1 MAEEEKEKPKTTG
14 TTPHKNRKTNRKRNT
29 EPPKNEQKGWRSV
42 LMTMLIISA
51 VVAIAIGNY
60 TDSQKLKDISFSAFS
75 DAIDQNKVQS
85 VVIDKTNLKLTGQY
99 KDGAYFKTNIIDYP
113 GLVTS
118 LRDKKVEI
126 VVKSQDSNLMISVLV
141 QLLPFIFII
150 GLWFFIF
157 RQAQGANNQALSFG
171 KSRAR
176 PWDAKIKQQITFK
189 NIGGADEAVEELQE
203 IVDFL
208 KTPQKF
214 QSLGA
219 KIPKGV
225 LLMGAPGTG
234 KTLLARAVAG
244 EAGVAFF
251 SLSGSDF
258 VEMFVGVGAS
268 RVRDLFKQA
277 KKSQPSIIFVDE
289 IDAVGRQRG
298 AGLGG
303 GHDEREQTLNQ
314 LLVEMD
320 GFEPSTSVIIMAAT
334 NRPDILDPALLRP
347 GRFDRQ
353 IVVDR
358 PDIKGRKDILSI
370 HTKDKKFAGDIN
382 IDVIAQRTP
391 GFTGADLANIVNE
404 ATLLTARRD
413 KTEIGMSEIEEAIDR
428 VLAGPQK
435 KNKIMSDREKEMVAY
450 HEVGHALVAN
460 LLPGTDP
467 VHKISILPRGM
478 ALGYTLQLPESD
490 KYLVPKQELFNQI
503 TILLG
508 GRVAEKLI
516 YGDITSGSSND
527 IKKATEIAHRIVCE
541 YGMSDN
547 LGPRTFGRGH
557 DQVFLGRDFGDRT
570 KDYGQQTANTIDQEI
585 KAIFDQCYN
594 QADKLLND
602 NKSLLKS
609 LAQKLIEVETIDR
622 DDFMKAVT
630 EIAR

>member
-1 MAEEEKEKPKTTG
+1 MIPVNNDK
-14 TTPHKNRKTNRKRNT
+14 
-29 EPPKNEQKGWRSV
+29 KGWKSFFLYIV
-42 LMTMLIISA
+42 IFLAIISLLTPFWSE
-51 VVAIAIGNY
+51 N
-60 TDSQKLKDISFSAFS
+60 QKVKDISFSEFAN
-75 DAIDQNKVQS
+75 DVDTGKVQS
-85 VVIDKTNLKLTGQY
+85 VVIDRSSLKLNGKF
-99 KDGAYFKTNIIDYP
+99 KDGTLFKTNIIDYP
-113 GLVTS
+113 GFVSS
-118 LRDKKVEI
+118 LREKGVEI
-126 VVKSQDSNLMISVLV
+126 KVKSQESNMLV
-141 QLLPFIFII
+141 GFLIQLLPFIFII

-176 PWDAKIKQQITFK
+176 PWDSKVKQQITFK
-189 NIGGADEAVEELQE
+189 DIGGADEAVEELHE
-203 IVDFL
+203 IVEFL
-208 KTPQKF
+208 KAPQKF
-214 QSLGA
+214 QALGA

-244 EAGVAFF
+244 EADVAFF

-320 GFEPSTSVIIMAAT
+320 GFETNTSVIIMAAT

-358 PDIKGRKDILSI
+358 PDIKGRKDILAI
-370 HTKDKKFAGDIN
+370 HTKDKKFGPDIN

-404 ATLLTARRD
+404 ATLLTARKD
-413 KTEIGMSEIEEAIDR
+413 KTEIGMSEVEDAIDR
-428 VLAGPQK
+428 IIAGPQK
-435 KNKIMSDREKEMVAY
+435 KNRVMSDREKEMVAY
-450 HEVGHALVAN
+450 HEVGHALVAK

-478 ALGYTLQLPESD
+478 ALGYTLQLPEAD
-490 KYLVPKQELFNQI
+490 KYLVPRKDLLDQI
-503 TILLG
+503 MILLG
-508 GRVAEKLI
+508 GRVAENLQ

-541 YGMSDN
+541 YGMSDK
-547 LGPRTFGRGH
+547 LGPRTFGKGH
-557 DQVFLGRDFGDRT
+557 EQVFLGRDIGDRT
-570 KDYGQQTANTIDQEI
+570 KDYGEDTANTIDEEI
-585 KAIFDQCYN
+585 KIIFDTCY
-594 QADKLLND
+594 QKAQ
-602 NKSLLKS
+602 SLLKENK
-609 LAQKLIEVETIDR
+609 LVLEAIAKKLIEIETIER
-622 DDFMKAVT
+622 DAFINIFEELKAPLK
-630 EIAR
+630 A